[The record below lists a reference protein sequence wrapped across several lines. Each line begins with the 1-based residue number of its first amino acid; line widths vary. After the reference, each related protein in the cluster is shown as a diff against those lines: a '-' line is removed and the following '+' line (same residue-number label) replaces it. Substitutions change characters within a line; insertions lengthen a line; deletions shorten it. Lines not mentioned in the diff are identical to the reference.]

1 MERFKK
7 FTNPSLNSKYKIFLR
22 GFVIFL
28 GIFLMVSSLF
38 GQSEKPGFKIIKWTK
53 PAECKGTGSNFEMGY
68 IVSPLDKP
76 VEIALYLQTA
86 DGNWISKKF
95 QSKSSG
101 YFKINASDCS
111 YTGNHYGFVRYIDD
125 KETKFPT
132 VDAVKKQHEASDQH
146 PKFKI
151 VQQSEKSECNGAKF
165 ELGYVYSPTGKMVEV
180 TLFLEKKDKS
190 WRKKFYK
197 YMGTG
202 MIELGVE
209 DCELTG
215 NFKTHITYIDNK

>member
-1 MERFKK
+1 MTRVRI
-7 FTNPSLNSKYKIFLR
+7 FTKLDLYSKYKMFLS
-22 GFVIFL
+22 GFILFV
-28 GIFLMVSSLF
+28 GIFLMNTYLF
-38 GQSEKPGFKIIKWTK
+38 AQSEKPGFKIIKWTK
-53 PAECKGTGSNFEMGY
+53 PVECKGTGSNFELGY

-76 VEIALYLQTA
+76 VEVALYLQTI

-132 VDAVKKQHEASDQH
+132 LEAVKKQHEASDQH

-151 VQQSEKSECNGAKF
+151 VQQSEKPECHGAKF
-165 ELGYVYSPTGKMVEV
+165 EEGYVYSPTGKMVEV

-197 YMGTG
+197 YIGTG
-202 MIELGVE
+202 MIELGVD
-209 DCELTG
+209 DCDLTG